1 MLEMSS
7 VFCSNLETIRL
18 LEEIS
23 DSHSLAAFEEVFR
36 KGTDSNKEESR
47 GDNIENNV
55 SQVSMF
61 MFKYNQSNT

>member
-23 DSHSLAAFEEVFR
+23 DSHSLAAIRKDFR
-36 KGTDSNKEESR
+36 KRTDIKKEGSR

-61 MFKYNQSNT
+61 MFK